1 MSENDHESREGIA
14 AYLLGALEPGE
25 AAALE
30 RHLGECAECR
40 AELRWLDPAVQLL
53 PETVPRLEPPA
64 ELRARILAEAGA
76 EAQRPGAGDRARAPL
91 FSGWRALTGLGALAL
106 AAAAIA
112 GYAIHGGGSRGA
124 GPVTTVVAGRP
135 PGVIAHMVRQGDA
148 ATLHLANVR
157 QLPPDRVLEAWVRR
171 DGHVVPVNS
180 LFVPDRRGR
189 ASTRIP
195 DLKGVDV
202 VMVTAEPRGGSKSPT
217 AAPIVTLELAPS

>member
-1 MSENDHESREGIA
+1 MSENNHESREEIA

-25 AAALE
+25 ATALE

-53 PETVPRLEPPA
+53 PEAVQRLEPPA
-64 ELRARILAEAGA
+64 ELRSRILAQAGA
-76 EAQRPGAGDRARAPL
+76 EAEHPGARDGARAPL

-106 AAAAIA
+106 VAAAIA
-112 GYAIHGGGSRGA
+112 GYAIHGGGSSGA
-124 GPVTTVVAGRP
+124 GSVTTVIAGKP
-135 PGVIAHMVRQGDA
+135 PGVIARMVRQGDA
-148 ATLHLANVR
+148 ATLHLANVH
-157 QLPPDRVLEAWVRR
+157 QLPRDRVLEAWVRR
-171 DGHVVPVNS
+171 EGRVIPVNS

-202 VMVTAEPRGGSKSPT
+202 VMVTAEPEGGSKSPT
-217 AAPIVTLELAPS
+217 AAPMVTLEVAPS